1 MVQNVETSKSYS
13 INPEEKRKV
22 LENIASSKTALRKH
36 AVGAGKAKPAYI
48 LDIDMLFNGGDKA
61 EKKNEDSL
69 TADTTEDARER
80 FREKFLAYKD
90 KFSPSTTDI
99 GNKSAEIV
107 IQDPGDTCLE
117 FSMMLVRD
125 LLDNHVFS
133 EEQEKEVTERLD
145 KYLNA
150 EKYIEKGGKEAFLEY
165 NLMFAGVAAY
175 ENDHHTKQHVEK
187 LIAEGKYTGEQYQ
200 KVKDF
205 AAELQNRS
213 GVFVS
218 VQISPGSIS
227 YSYMGALCSITDKEL
242 SFMADHR
249 EANEIWTQLAQGSYK
264 NTAEMLQALRD
275 KGLDS
280 VAEAYKEEMD
290 HRDEYDISA
299 PGFDNKNGALWNQTV
314 GYRGEG
320 PADGEALNRLKRTYL
335 GSENAR
341 VRYTAEQLNEAY
353 AKGKKE
359 SEKINDLPFVDLSE
373 KEGSESEVEKK
384 KKQIE
389 SLKKKVK
396 EIEKQINE
404 IRGTNLPNEKKNKMS
419 EKFKKE
425 IETIQMQI
433 NDLLNALAEL
443 AEK

>member
-1 MVQNVETSKSYS
+1 M
-13 INPEEKRKV
+13 
-22 LENIASSKTALRKH
+22 
-36 AVGAGKAKPAYI
+36 
-48 LDIDMLFNGGDKA
+48 
-61 EKKNEDSL
+61 
-69 TADTTEDARER
+69 
-80 FREKFLAYKD
+80 
-90 KFSPSTTDI
+90 
-99 GNKSAEIV
+99 
-107 IQDPGDTCLE
+107 
-117 FSMMLVRD
+117 
-125 LLDNHVFS
+125 
-133 EEQEKEVTERLD
+133 
-145 KYLNA
+145 
-150 EKYIEKGGKEAFLEY
+150 
-165 NLMFAGVAAY
+165 
-175 ENDHHTKQHVEK
+175 
-187 LIAEGKYTGEQYQ
+187 
-200 KVKDF
+200 
-205 AAELQNRS
+205 
-213 GVFVS
+213 
-218 VQISPGSIS
+218 
-227 YSYMGALCSITDKEL
+227 

-290 HRDEYDISA
+290 HRDEYDISD

-404 IRGTNLPNEKKNKMS
+404 IRGTNLPNEKKDKMS